1 MVSARPRDRI
11 LRTATELF
19 RKEGIAAVGVNRI
32 IGEADVAPMTLYRQF
47 GSKDGLVAAAL
58 EHWGTQWL
66 NFLADA
72 LDRSGDDPRARFDGL
87 WEALEEWVAADGF
100 RGSFIANGPTEL
112 RSEPDHPAHA
122 VIAAHRRALR
132 QLLED
137 LAAADG
143 AADPAGLATQLHLLV
158 EGAVV
163 GALID
168 RHPAVTR
175 HARELTQIALGGR
188 TRWP

>member
-11 LRTATELF
+11 LITATELF

-32 IGEADVAPMTLYRQF
+32 INEADVAPMTLYRQF

-66 NFLADA
+66 HFLADA
-72 LDRSGDDPRARFDGL
+72 LDRRGDYPRARFDGL
-87 WEALEEWVAADGF
+87 WDALEEWVAADGF
-100 RGSFIANGPTEL
+100 RGSFIANGATEL

-122 VIAAHRRALR
+122 VIAAHRQGLR

-137 LAAADG
+137 LAKADG
-143 AADPAGLATQLHLLV
+143 AGDPAGLADHLHLLV

-175 HARELTQIALGGR
+175 HARELTQIALAGGSG
-188 TRWP
+188 

>member
-100 RGSFIANGPTEL
+100 RGSFIANGATEL

-137 LAAADG
+137 LAKAAWAYDTAVLAAQLQVLVDG
-143 AADPAGLATQLHLLV
+143 AIAAAAVDRDPAAARG
-158 EGAVV
+158 
-163 GALID
+163 
-168 RHPAVTR
+168 
-175 HARELTQIALGGR
+175 ARELARAAVAAAAT
-188 TRWP
+188 

>member
-100 RGSFIANGPTEL
+100 RGSFIANGATEL

-137 LAAADG
+137 LAKAAWAYDTAVLAAQLQVLVDG
-143 AADPAGLATQLHLLV
+143 AIAAAAVDRDPAAARG
-158 EGAVV
+158 
-163 GALID
+163 
-168 RHPAVTR
+168 
-175 HARELTQIALGGR
+175 ARELAR
-188 TRWP
+188 AAVAAAS